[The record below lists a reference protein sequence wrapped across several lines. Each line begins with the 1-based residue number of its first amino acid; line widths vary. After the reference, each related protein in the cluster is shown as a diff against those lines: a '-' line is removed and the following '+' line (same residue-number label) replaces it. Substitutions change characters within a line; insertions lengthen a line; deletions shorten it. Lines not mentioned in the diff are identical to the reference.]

1 MKRSSVTCEATVN
14 VFRHVDWAQE
24 IDEQKNWDRFYQCD
38 DNHQITNLNKP
49 KNSANPKQ
57 GKFLKWAAPTKSA
70 EMQNLKSPVK
80 FST

>member
-14 VFRHVDWAQE
+14 VFRHVELSPRNRWVEKLGQ
-24 IDEQKNWDRFYQCD
+24 IYQCD

-70 EMQNLKSPVK
+70 EMQNFKNPVK